1 MIGGFNGLK
10 GLIRRRKGKGTSRLN
25 PAIDYLHQMA
35 GVATSSP
42 YTFSEANIGDISPKR
57 EVVVAI
63 YGRRN
68 SNGLIS
74 AVTIGGQPATLHQ
87 ITGSYMH
94 ITIARAAAVEGSAA
108 DVVVSWTGTFS
119 SIRAA
124 FYRVITNNP
133 GHVEAFTQYGSTLA
147 ISLEAAK
154 AALAAV
160 VNNDDDN
167 GQSLSGTTNLTI
179 DMSRLDTGGN
189 RISEVGRVNDPAAS
203 FGVSAPVNCHFL
215 GIGWS

>member
-10 GLIRRRKGKGTSRLN
+10 GLIRRRKGKTISRLN

-42 YTFSEANIGDISPKR
+42 YTFSEANIGDPSPRR

-63 YGRRN
+63 YGHRT

-74 AVTIGGQPATLHQ
+74 TVTIGGQPATLHQ
-87 ITGSYMH
+87 ITGTYAH
-94 ITIARAAAVEGSAA
+94 FTIARATAVEGSTA
-108 DVVVSWTGTFS
+108 DVVVTWTGAFN

-124 FYRVITNNP
+124 FYRVITSNP
-133 GHVEAFTQYGSTLA
+133 GQVEAITQFGTTPA

-154 AALAAV
+154 VALAAV
-160 VNNDDDN
+160 INQGDDN

-179 DMSRLDTGGN
+179 DMSRLNIGSN
-189 RISEVGRVNDPAAS
+189 RITEVGRVNDAAAS
-203 FGVSAPVNCHFL
+203 FGVSAAVACTLL
-215 GIGWS
+215 GVGWS

>member
-10 GLIRRRKGKGTSRLN
+10 GLVRRRKGKATSRLN
-25 PAIDYLHQMA
+25 PTIDYLHQMA

-42 YTFSEANIGDISPKR
+42 YTFSEANIGDISPRR

-63 YGRRN
+63 YGHRTP
-68 SNGLIS
+68 SGLIS
-74 AVTIGGQPATLHQ
+74 TVTIGGQPATLHQ
-87 ITGSYMH
+87 ITGTYAH
-94 ITIARAAAVEGSAA
+94 FTIARATAVEGSTA
-108 DVVVSWTGTFS
+108 DVVVTWTGTFN

-133 GHVEAFTQYGSTLA
+133 GHVEALTQFGTTPA
-147 ISLEAAK
+147 ISLEAARV
-154 AALAAV
+154 ALAAV
-160 VNNDDDN
+160 GNHGDDN

-179 DMSRLDTGGN
+179 DMSRLDINSN
-189 RISEVGRVNDPAAS
+189 RISEVGRVNDAAAS